1 MKELL
6 VHVSISKNI
15 IYNHD
20 KRNLSIKRNTYK
32 RHMHKMENCAM
43 HKNIYI

>member
-1 MKELL
+1 MKALL

-20 KRNLSIKRNTYK
+20 KKELKYK
-32 RHMHKMENCAM
+32 KE
-43 HKNIYI
+43 YL